1 MILALLGCGK
11 MCVQVRSQMLAYQEG
26 ILVSHSWIVAEE
38 ALGES
43 TLLLSA
49 SQGEREVEE
58 EAQVEDSD
66 LGWSPGP
73 AQIDLVAM

>member
-26 ILVSHSWIVAEE
+26 ILVSHSWIVAVRE

-43 TLLLSA
+43 TLLLFSFSGGA
-49 SQGEREVEE
+49 
-58 EAQVEDSD
+58 
-66 LGWSPGP
+66 
-73 AQIDLVAM
+73 